1 MSFLNPLFLFG
12 LAAAAIPVIIHLF
25 TRKRPREV
33 PFSSLEFL
41 TEVNRSEIRRIRLK
55 QWLLLLL
62 RALALT
68 ALALAM
74 SRPVWKGVSSA
85 QRGASAT
92 VVALVDVSGS
102 MGAATRSGTIV
113 QESRRAL
120 EGLISTLGPADEML
134 LIPYDDGPH
143 ALTARPIS
151 DVPRLRAAVQG
162 LEARARTTRHGP
174 ALVAA
179 AHALAE
185 SHALNRELF
194 WISDFQAAGF
204 APPGVAQEGPAANV
218 QVALPD
224 GPWSQARAYLLPLSA
239 QPRANAGLVDA
250 APAPAESG
258 AAALS
263 ITARAYGLPAGDLA
277 VAVREAGAGAELGRG
292 FVALPAEGE
301 AAALIPLS
309 RMPDPGGEVTIPDD
323 ALALDNRR
331 VFASGRSGTLHVLLR
346 EEGGPSPLGLA
357 LEAGSPA
364 SGLDVERV
372 EGSALP
378 GRVADADVVVIDDL
392 ERLGPAELQ
401 AVLDYYRG
409 GGALFVALGGRA
421 DPAFWNSSLLHDLG
435 VGTLGAVEQA
445 APGTAWRIRL
455 RAAGHP
461 ALAGFQVRPGEP
473 LSGARFNRIRALA
486 APATART
493 LLEFDRGRPA
503 LIEAPHAM
511 VLLTPLE
518 PEASDFAVSGAFLPL
533 VHQAVKVLGR
543 GTAAASL
550 LPGER
555 YSAPAGTGTWRIEDE
570 KGREIPAE
578 IVTAGGATRLLS
590 APLETPGLY
599 RVLQGGAPR
608 AAFAVNPDPA
618 ESDLDPVPVARIVRA
633 FPFGRATVLE
643 PGAEFERRV
652 REARYGRELW
662 SWFVILALV
671 FLVAETILGRW
682 GLASAAPAPPAP

>member
-41 TEVNRSEIRRIRLK
+41 TEVNRSEIRRIQLK

-74 SRPVWKGVSSA
+74 SRPVWRSA
-85 QRGASAT
+85 GGQRGASAT

-102 MGAATRSGTIV
+102 MGALTRSGTLV
-113 QESRRAL
+113 QEARRAL
-120 EGLISTLGPADEML
+120 ESLISTLGPADEML

-143 ALTARPIS
+143 PLSPRPIS
-151 DVPRLRAAVQG
+151 DVGRLRAAVQS
-162 LEARARTTRHGP
+162 LEARAHTTQHSAGL
-174 ALVAA
+174 AAA

-194 WISDFQAAGF
+194 WISDFQSAGF
-204 APPGVAQEGPAANV
+204 ALPGAPGETPAGGEPAIT
-218 QVALPD
+218 LPD
-224 GPWSQARAYLLPLSA
+224 GPWGQCRTYLLPLSP
-239 QPRANAGLVDA
+239 QPRTNAGLVDA
-250 APAPAESG
+250 TPAPAESG

-263 ITARAYGLPAGDLA
+263 IAARAYGLPAGDLA
-277 VAVREAGAGAELGRG
+277 VAVREEAGGAELGRG
-292 FVALPAEGE
+292 FVALPAQGE
-301 AAALIPLS
+301 ASTLIPLTH
-309 RMPDPGGEVTIPDD
+309 MPDPGGEATIPDD

-331 VFASGRSGTLHVLLR
+331 VFASGRSGTLRVLLR
-346 EEGGPSPLGLA
+346 EEGAPSPLGLA

-364 SGLDVERV
+364 SGLAVERV
-372 EGSALP
+372 EGAALP
-378 GRVADADVVVIDDL
+378 GRVSDADVVVIDDL

-409 GGALFVALGGRA
+409 GGALLLLLGGRA
-421 DPAFWNSSLLHDLG
+421 DPAFWNSSLLPDLG
-435 VGTLGAVEQA
+435 IGTLGAVEQA
-445 APGTAWRIRL
+445 AAGTAWRIRR

-461 ALAGFQVRPGEP
+461 ALVGFPARPGEP
-473 LSGARFNRIRALA
+473 LSGARFMRIRALT
-486 APATART
+486 APPRVRT

-503 LIEAPHAM
+503 MVEAPHAM
-511 VLLTPLE
+511 VMLTPLD
-518 PEASDFAVSGAFLPL
+518 PASSDFPVSGAFLPL
-533 VHQAVKVLGR
+533 LHQAIKVLGR

-570 KGREIPAE
+570 KGREVPAE
-578 IVTAGGATRLLS
+578 IVTGGGTTRLLS

-599 RVLQGGAPR
+599 RVLQGGAAR
-608 AAFAVNPDPA
+608 AAFAVNPDPS
-618 ESDLDPVPVARIVRA
+618 ESDLDAVKVARIARA
-633 FPFGRATVLE
+633 FPAGRVSVLDA
-643 PGAEFERRV
+643 GAGFERRV

-662 SWFVILALV
+662 PLFVILALL
-671 FLVAETILGRW
+671 FLAAETVLGRW
-682 GLASAAPAPPAP
+682 GLPSAAPTSP

>member
-1 MSFLNPLFLFG
+1 LSFLNPLFLFG

-74 SRPVWKGVSSA
+74 SRPVWKGAAGS

-102 MGAATRSGTIV
+102 MGATTRGGTLL
-113 QESRRAL
+113 QDARRAL
-120 EGLISTLGPADEML
+120 ESLISTLGPADEML
-134 LIPYDDGPH
+134 LIPYDDAPH
-143 ALTARPIS
+143 PLTPRPIS
-151 DVPRLRAAVQG
+151 DVPRLRAAVQS
-162 LEARARTTRHGP
+162 LEARARTTRHTP
-174 ALVAA
+174 ALAA
-179 AHALAE
+179 AARALAE

-194 WISDFQAAGF
+194 WISDFQAVGF
-204 APPGVAQEGPAANV
+204 APPEAAGEEGASANATLALPEGPWGQTRSYV
-218 QVALPD
+218 
-224 GPWSQARAYLLPLSA
+224 LPLAA
-239 QPRANAGLVDA
+239 QPRANAGLIDA

-258 AAALS
+258 AALA
-263 ITARAYGLPAGDLA
+263 IGARAYGLPAGDLA
-277 VAVREAGAGAELGRG
+277 VAVREASGAELGRG

-301 AAALIPLS
+301 ASALIPLS
-309 RMPDPGGEVTIPDD
+309 RMPDPGGEATIPDD

-331 VFASGRSGTLHVLLR
+331 VFASGRSGTLRVLLR

-364 SGLDVERV
+364 SGLQVERV
-372 EGSALP
+372 EGAALP
-378 GRVADADVVVIDDL
+378 GRISDADVVVIDDL

-409 GGALFVALGGRA
+409 GGAVLLAFGSRA
-421 DPAFWNSSLLHDLG
+421 EPGFWNSSLLPDLG
-435 VGTLGAVEQA
+435 IGTLGALEQA
-445 APGTAWRIRL
+445 AAGTAWRIRR

-461 ALAGFQVRPGEP
+461 ALVGFPARPGEP
-473 LSGARFNRIRALA
+473 LSGARFTRIRALA
-486 APATART
+486 APASARV
-493 LLEFDRGRPA
+493 LLDFDRGRPA
-503 LIEAPHAM
+503 MVEAPHAM
-511 VLLTPLE
+511 VMLAPLD
-518 PEASDFAVSGAFLPL
+518 PESSDFPVSGAFLPL
-533 VHQAVKVLGR
+533 LHQAVKVLGR

-570 KGREIPAE
+570 KGREVPAE
-578 IVTAGGATRLLS
+578 IVTGGGATRLLS

-618 ESDLDPVPVARIVRA
+618 ESDLDAVPASRVARA
-633 FPFGRATVLE
+633 FPGGHATVLDA
-643 PGAEFERRV
+643 GSGFERRV

-662 SWFVILALV
+662 AWFVVLALA

-682 GLASAAPAPPAP
+682 GLPSAGPR